1 MLSYRHLSKGL
12 IIMSRRCYLDVDYL
26 TDEEI
31 KKMGWKALGEI
42 IHSVVG
48 SSTVIYREEMIRVIE
63 KMSKPLMEGDPS
75 VRVIREDDLRTLL
88 ISYQWMMEE
97 FTDLM
102 QREPEKFERGREAF
116 SEEEKKRIDGGES
129 YIHLGSFIH
138 SLDHVKE
145 TLIPQVEWGTIR
157 IICFIQDEKELEEK
171 ES

>member
-1 MLSYRHLSKGL
+1 
-12 IIMSRRCYLDVDYL
+12 MSRRCYLDIDYL

-31 KKMGWKALGEI
+31 EKMGWKELGGIIYDALG
-42 IHSVVG
+42 SLD
-48 SSTVIYREEMIRVIE
+48 VIYREEIIRVIE

-75 VRVIREDDLRTLL
+75 VRVMEEEDLRTLL
-88 ISYQWMMEE
+88 ISYHWMMEE
-97 FTDLM
+97 FSDLLK
-102 QREPEKFERGREAF
+102 REPEKFGRGRDSF
-116 SEEEKKRIDGGES
+116 SEEEKKMIDGGES

-157 IICFIQDEKELEEK
+157 IICFIQDESELEEK

>member
-1 MLSYRHLSKGL
+1 MSK
-12 IIMSRRCYLDVDYL
+12 RCYLDVDYL

-31 KKMGWKALGEI
+31 KKMGWKELGGI
-42 IHSVVG
+42 IYNVLG

-75 VRVIREDDLRTLL
+75 VRVIGEDDLRTLL
-88 ISYQWMMEE
+88 ISYQWMSEE
-97 FTDLM
+97 FTDLV
-102 QREPEKFERGREAF
+102 QRELEKFERGRDAF
-116 SEEEKKRIDGGES
+116 SEEEKKMIDGGES

-157 IICFIQDEKELEEK
+157 LICFIQDEKELEEK
-171 ES
+171 EP